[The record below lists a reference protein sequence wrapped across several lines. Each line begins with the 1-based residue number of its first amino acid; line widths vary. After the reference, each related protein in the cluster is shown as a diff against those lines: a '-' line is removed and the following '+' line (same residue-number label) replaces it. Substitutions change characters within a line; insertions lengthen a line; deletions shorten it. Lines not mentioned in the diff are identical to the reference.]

1 MTAVF
6 VEIQPT
12 PQSTVEFIED
22 MDVVLESEKCS
33 CDAGDDNPF

>member
-12 PQSTVEFIED
+12 PQSTVEFVED
-22 MDVVLESEKCS
+22 MDDILESEKCS
-33 CDAGDDNPF
+33 CDAGDDNPY